1 MQEDQIHSIEEA
13 AKIFQFFSTEEI
25 KIALGLNDQKR
36 DKNKYRNTL
45 LEKEKVKD
53 IHGLLYK
60 LTNSLEKE
68 DHREKI
74 LSSFQFSQEEK
85 NIEGV
90 NISLNEMGIKEIF
103 STELK
108 PENFNYWKVENALK
122 EVVGDWLWLRVHS
135 KHRSLS
141 ERFKEKFPK
150 PEDLYHASVDQLQK
164 IKDIGP
170 VKAQEIYSA
179 LQKMKVDPSYFRR
192 KTIQPFK
199 KKEEESSSING
210 TSFDQQVY
218 SVSVQSDLIQKAYN
232 LIDIRNKQT
241 ILTQEEIDNVFPYG
255 SFRSLEKRKIFIDPF
270 IRIFDE
276 KLRNQ
281 AEYYE
286 QEGVMFESLESGLLN
301 GAVRFFRSTLIGF
314 MPTSL

>member
-1 MQEDQIHSIEEA
+1 
-13 AKIFQFFSTEEI
+13 
-25 KIALGLNDQKR
+25 
-36 DKNKYRNTL
+36 
-45 LEKEKVKD
+45 
-53 IHGLLYK
+53 
-60 LTNSLEKE
+60 
-68 DHREKI
+68 
-74 LSSFQFSQEEK
+74 
-85 NIEGV
+85 
-90 NISLNEMGIKEIF
+90 
-103 STELK
+103 
-108 PENFNYWKVENALK
+108 
-122 EVVGDWLWLRVHS
+122 
-135 KHRSLS
+135 
-141 ERFKEKFPK
+141 
-150 PEDLYHASVDQLQK
+150 
-164 IKDIGP
+164 
-170 VKAQEIYSA
+170 
-179 LQKMKVDPSYFRR
+179 MKVDPSYFRR

-241 ILTQEEIDNVFPYG
+241 ILTQEEIDNMKTCVFPYG
-255 SFRSLEKRKIFIDPF
+255 SFRSLEKINILIDPF

-301 GAVRFFRSTLIGF
+301 GAVRFFRSTLIDI